1 MSLIVQAPP
10 PAGAPIAA
18 PHSKQPVT
26 DQVVRVWFGDHK
38 IAEYAAEPVTA
49 QRYAEAMKRR
59 FAGLRVTI
67 DPPSVQASARPAP
80 VAAELRAPV
89 PPPLPGELL
98 WGLIP

>member
-18 PHSKQPVT
+18 PHTDQPVT
-26 DQVVRVWFGDHK
+26 DQVVRVWFGEHK
-38 IAEYAAEPVTA
+38 IAEYAAGPTTA

-59 FAGLRVTI
+59 FAGVRVTI
-67 DPPSVQASARPAP
+67 DPPSVQASSVRPAP
-80 VAAELRAPV
+80 VTAELRATV
-89 PPPLPGELL
+89 PPLPGELL